1 MPKSHDQS
9 SQGSLVSIVDE
20 YEQNLA
26 RSLLYPEFDVFN
38 GHGDGQSERPAF
50 WIGLT
55 AYKATQDNGWIGQ
68 GDIIYAWNDKF
79 PFSATYWSANQPN
92 EKNIVSE
99 PSKTCFFM
107 NLPSGQWAN
116 SAATTCA
123 SQLPRLCKINVG
135 KSLKIPCFALIS
147 AKIAYCSLGIPK
159 ILDLPAVVT

>member
-1 MPKSHDQS
+1 MIFDTTAERLYETLAPTQS

-68 GDIIYAWNDKF
+68 GDIIYAWNDNF

-92 EKNIVSE
+92 EKNIG
-99 PSKTCFFM
+99 TI
-107 NLPSGQWAN
+107 WI
-116 SAATTCA
+116 TDY
-123 SQLPRLCKINVG
+123 SQLYIVFSFGTR
-135 KSLKIPCFALIS
+135 
-147 AKIAYCSLGIPK
+147 
-159 ILDLPAVVT
+159 